1 MAIFMAVLA
10 IIQADPE
17 PRSHYGYR
25 SRYGQVRGY
34 SGRFQGRNNRGYG
47 KIQPYGSSYK
57 GYGKKRPSVL
67 PMAHMAMPMAPPS
80 PKVRINYWIYPK
92 KIHSKGW
99 LVITKLRPT
108 FTFLRDF
115 AK

>member
-1 MAIFMAVLA
+1 MAVFMAVLA

-34 SGRFQGRNNRGYG
+34 SGRYQGRNNRGYG

-67 PMAHMAMPMAPPS
+67 PMAPMAMPMAPPS
-80 PKVRINYWIYPK
+80 PKVRINYWIY
-92 KIHSKGW
+92 W
-99 LVITKLRPT
+99 R
-108 FTFLRDF
+108 F
-115 AK
+115 